1 MVWAA
6 GDAWISLNLMWVGN
20 YGTNLGSRLTL
31 ATLVAD
37 GESFA
42 LGWSGLGLKEG
53 LGRSEVKVLE

>member
-37 GESFA
+37 WESFA

-53 LGRSEVKVLE
+53 LGHSQVKVLE

>member
-1 MVWAA
+1 M
-6 GDAWISLNLMWVGN
+6 GP
-20 YGTNLGSRLTL
+20 TL
-31 ATLVAD
+31 AIDTLTALVTE

>member
-20 YGTNLGSRLTL
+20 YGTKLGSRLTL

-42 LGWSGLGLKEG
+42 LGWPGLGPKEG